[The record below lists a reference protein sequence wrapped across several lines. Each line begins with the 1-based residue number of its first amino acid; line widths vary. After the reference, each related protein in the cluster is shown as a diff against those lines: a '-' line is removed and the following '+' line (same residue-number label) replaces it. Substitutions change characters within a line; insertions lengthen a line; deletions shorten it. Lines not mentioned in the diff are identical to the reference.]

1 MTPQAKPLIA
11 VVSCKRDRENGRQNA
26 VHETWLR
33 QWPFIDTLIVLGE
46 GNLPVHAPNEF
57 ICSVPD
63 DYNGVVH
70 KFNAARRWALL
81 GGYTHLFHACIDTW
95 ICVPRLMTSGF
106 EQHDYTGYRCD
117 EGHGS
122 GGMGYWCSQKAI
134 KVLLQEPVV
143 GGAYED
149 LWVGHTLARNDI
161 PLYEDRRYSSPAN
174 PNRPDNEITLH
185 LSRGTD
191 NYDPQWMYDAH
202 KHFLETG
209 NVK

>member
-1 MTPQAKPLIA
+1 MKQCSPAIKPLIA
-11 VVSCKRDRENGRQNA
+11 VVSCERDIANGRQRA
-26 VHETWLR
+26 AEDTWLHE
-33 QWPFIDTLIVLGE
+33 WGHLITMSFLHG
-46 GNLPVHAPNEF
+46 H
-57 ICSVPD
+57 PD
-63 DYNGVVH
+63 DYAGVVY
-70 KFNAARRWALL
+70 KFNSARKYALDN
-81 GGYTHLFHACIDTW
+81 GYTHLFHACIDTW
-95 ICVPRLMTSGF
+95 INVPRLLASGF

-134 KVLLQEPVV
+134 KVILNEPVV
-143 GGAYED
+143 PGAYED

-174 PNRPDNEITLH
+174 PNRPDDEITLH

-191 NYDPQWMYDAH
+191 NYDPQWMYDYH
-202 KHFLETG
+202 TRFMETG